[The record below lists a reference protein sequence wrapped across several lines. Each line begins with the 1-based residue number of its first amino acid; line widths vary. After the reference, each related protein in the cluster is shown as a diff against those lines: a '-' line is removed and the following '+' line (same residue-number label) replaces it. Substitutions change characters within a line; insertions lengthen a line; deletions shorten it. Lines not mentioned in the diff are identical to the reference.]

1 MSAASYAADQVTS
14 IHDCVSKEERKQRM
28 SVLLINLLIWCVLV
42 ILIVATMGGILIL
55 VLVGKVI
62 ETLFAEYNVRR
73 LQAYGCTVSDRQFPT
88 VHRAVGEVCERFG
101 LKNQYRVILI
111 PSGELNAFA
120 IKFAK
125 KKVVVILSELLEAV
139 IETPDQLRALLGH
152 ELCHTVLDHGWRNT
166 FEIYKPM
173 RYRSARELTCDNAG
187 LVASGDLD
195 ATKSLLKKLCVGKRL
210 FKLIDEP
217 ALMNEAQ
224 DIYRGLTGWLLRQY
238 LSHPPAGARLKNL
251 EQFHADL
258 SNE

>member
-1 MSAASYAADQVTS
+1 MSAASYAAEQVTS
-14 IHDCVSKEERKQRM
+14 FHDCVSKEERKQRR
-28 SVLLINLLIWCVLV
+28 SVLLVNLLIWCVLV
-42 ILIVATMGGILIL
+42 ILVAATFGVILIFA
-55 VLVGKVI
+55 VVGKAL
-62 ETLFAEYNVRR
+62 EWLLAEYNVRR

-88 VHRAVGEVCERFG
+88 VHRAVEEVCERFG
-101 LKNQYRVILI
+101 LQNHYRVILI

-187 LVASGDLD
+187 LVAAGGVE
-195 ATKSLLKKLCVGKRL
+195 ATKSLIKKLCVGKKL

-217 ALMNEAQ
+217 ELIIEAQ

-251 EQFHADL
+251 DQFHAEL
-258 SNE
+258 SHE